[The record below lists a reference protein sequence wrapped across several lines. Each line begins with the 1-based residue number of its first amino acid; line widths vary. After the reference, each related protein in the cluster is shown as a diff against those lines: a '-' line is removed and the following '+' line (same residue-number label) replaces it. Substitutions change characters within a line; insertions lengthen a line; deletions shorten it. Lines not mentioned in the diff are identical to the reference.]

1 MLCRCARLQTDRYGW
16 LRSETPLV
24 SSLFR
29 NALSNGKW
37 NWACGLDSLWAIWS
51 GKKIPL
57 EWIWYWMFYSFVA
70 CLSISFESAACRHGK
85 CYVTWYLFNLCATWV
100 WEIIIVII
108 AIANLIIIC
117 STDEM
122 WFEKNPVTL
131 SISNKSWVRCWDGFV
146 AGMALVPGWH
156 CGYRSWT

>member
-1 MLCRCARLQTDRYGW
+1 MHQWLCLKDHLHSKCALQMRTITDRYGW
-16 LRSETPLV
+16 LCSETPLV

-51 GKKIPL
+51 GKKISL

-70 CLSISFESAACRHGK
+70 CPSISFESAACRYGK
-85 CYVTWYLFNLCATWV
+85 CYVTWFLFNLCATWV
-100 WEIIIVII
+100 WEIVIVII
-108 AIANLIIIC
+108 AIANLITIC

-122 WFEKNPVTL
+122 WFEKTL
-131 SISNKSWVRCWDGFV
+131 YK
-146 AGMALVPGWH
+146 H
-156 CGYRSWT
+156 KQ